1 MNPWSIFSHLVLF
14 HYSNIL
20 YESVDVHLISQNYS
34 FFFPP
39 TGIIYLFTVLS
50 FPRKL
55 SKVQCFVQRHWL
67 NSVLGHR
74 ILSPSWSF
82 TPIFLR
88 SSVDSQPEINNIM
101 ATTSVIFPN
110 VLYANPPYV
119 VHLERPCAAWA
130 RRTTPLVISYLLL
143 KLFFVTGGKGRVLDW
158 EDGPY
163 SFIWN
168 LKRTIS
174 THYH

>member
-74 ILSPSWSF
+74 ILSLSWSF

-119 VHLERPCAAWA
+119 VHLELLGWG
-130 RRTTPLVISYLLL
+130 SYVVGVEKYLNSVFHYL
-143 KLFFVTGGKGRVLDW
+143 KLYHDSYR
-158 EDGPY
+158 
-163 SFIWN
+163 
-168 LKRTIS
+168 KR
-174 THYH
+174 